1 MFRRAC
7 LPTARELETRGL
19 RVNVG
24 LGHTE
29 RPCQNGRG
37 EGKGG
42 KRRGEG
48 ERGKGK
54 NRQREKKSQ
63 ERKEQGP
70 F

>member
-29 RPCQNGRG
+29 RPCQNGSG
-37 EGKGG
+37 EGRSGERAEGRERGG
-42 KRRGEG
+42 K
-48 ERGKGK
+48 ERAGKGRK
-54 NRQREKKSQ
+54 RA
-63 ERKEQGP
+63 RKEQGP